1 MNMYRCIVYPDVYV
15 ICNQIYVKLST
26 AVGTHGVLGVTP
38 HAAGAAI
45 NIPTLQLSSCRV
57 FSAYHYHLLEMET
70 GSRRAEGA

>member
-38 HAAGAAI
+38 HTAGAAI
-45 NIPTLQLSSCRV
+45 NIPDRKSV
-57 FSAYHYHLLEMET
+57 V
-70 GSRRAEGA
+70 